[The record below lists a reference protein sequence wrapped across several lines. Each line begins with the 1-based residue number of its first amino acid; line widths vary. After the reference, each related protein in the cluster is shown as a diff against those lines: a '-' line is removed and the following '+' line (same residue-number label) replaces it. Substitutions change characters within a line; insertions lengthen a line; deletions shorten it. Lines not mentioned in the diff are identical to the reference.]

1 MLLKSKV
8 FYAAM
13 ANLSPNQRAKL
24 EALWRSMP
32 AQMRASLQATAR
44 VAAEADASAA
54 DLVAVFDDLEES
66 LNPAAGDLA
75 KPYFFTP
82 LRPLTAE
89 PGRVPPS
96 RFRFTAEDLSKLWG
110 WLGRVIAKDVI
121 EGARKCRKQ
130 DTDPAWHEM
139 RREAAAHLSEAITRA
154 HRVPKDM
161 TALVKMFGDDGG
173 DMLADAA
180 ILLKYSEEVE
190 GAMAQIPGRIPDL
203 DEDLCYR
210 LKTIHEGMV
219 EAAPEAAVWVLLLTM
234 GRLENPWE
242 IFRAVEKIGRR
253 GDDLVVSKTELA
265 AVGDAVLGD
274 TGYYASLLK
283 TPPATMDEAKKAFE
297 VFDQYVAFSTGMTK
311 EFGIRKDGRWG
322 RSLFGLRAEASTNV
336 EKIFEKVP
344 LALDSGLPEPRRG
357 RSGRVIP
364 AQLPNDAAIERAEGL
379 LFFLAKARD
388 HANAAAVASS
398 QKRQIEEAQ
407 KRLAEAGGMLVD
419 LVADS
424 EGQNR
429 EAAKDGLEITARL
442 MEAAEMREEASLLRR
457 RGVAAATAA

>member
-1 MLLKSKV
+1 
-8 FYAAM
+8 M
-13 ANLSPNQRAKL
+13 ASLSPNQRAKL

-32 AQMRASLQATAR
+32 AHMRASLQQTAR
-44 VAAEADASAA
+44 VAAAADASAA
-54 DLVAVFDDLEES
+54 DLVAVFDELEES

-89 PGRVPPS
+89 PDRVPPS
-96 RFRFTAEDLSKLWG
+96 QFRFTPEDLSKLWG

-121 EGARKCRKQ
+121 EAARKCRKQ
-130 DTDPAWHEM
+130 DIDPAWHEM
-139 RREAAAHLSEAITRA
+139 RFDAAVLLEEAIVRA

-161 TALVKMFGDDGG
+161 TALVKMFGDDSGA
-173 DMLADAA
+173 MLSDAA
-180 ILLKYSEEVE
+180 VLLKHSAEIEA
-190 GAMAQIPGRIPDL
+190 AMAQIPGRIPDL

-210 LKTIHEGMV
+210 LKGIHEGMV
-219 EAAPEAAVWVLLLTM
+219 EETPAAAVWVLILTM
-234 GRLENPWE
+234 GRLDRPWE
-242 IFRAVEKIGRR
+242 IFRAIEKIGRR
-253 GDDLVVSKTELA
+253 GDDLVVQKTELA

-274 TGYYASLLK
+274 TGYYAGRLK
-283 TPPATMDEAKKAFE
+283 NPPATMEEAKKAYE
-297 VFDQYVAFSTGMTK
+297 VFDKYVAFSTGMTK

-379 LFFLAKARD
+379 LYFLARARE

-407 KRLAEAGGMLVD
+407 KRLAEAGAMLVD

-429 EAAKDGLEITARL
+429 ETAKDGLEITARL
-442 MEAAEMREEASLLRR
+442 MEAAEMGEEASLLRR
-457 RGVAAATAA
+457 RGVAAAAAA